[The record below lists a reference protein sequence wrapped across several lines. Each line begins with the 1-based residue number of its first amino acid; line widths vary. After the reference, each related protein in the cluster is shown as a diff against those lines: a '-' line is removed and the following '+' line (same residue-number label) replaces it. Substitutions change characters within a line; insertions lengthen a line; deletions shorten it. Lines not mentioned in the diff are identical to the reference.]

1 MVPDI
6 KQPFVHE
13 MTLGANLP
21 RNIEFDVLRGIVW
34 KFKLGNNDELRCV
47 F

>member
-1 MVPDI
+1 VVPDI

-21 RNIEFDVLRGIVW
+21 RNIEFDVLAVLVG
-34 KFKLGNNDELRCV
+34 K
-47 F
+47 